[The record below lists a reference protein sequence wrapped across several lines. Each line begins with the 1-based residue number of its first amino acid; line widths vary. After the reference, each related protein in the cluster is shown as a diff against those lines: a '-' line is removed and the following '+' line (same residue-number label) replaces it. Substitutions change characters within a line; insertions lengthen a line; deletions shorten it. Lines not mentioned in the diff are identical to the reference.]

1 MKNQTLKKSKHDRR
15 PPKKIKLGASGPVNT
30 WDWEEWQTQR

>member
-30 WDWEEWQTQR
+30 WDWEEWHTQR